1 MKPLI
6 VYVADGKW
14 FGSEVEWARS
24 GSGFYRQITGVAV
37 PQTQDAIKAFARE
50 NGYSIEWRG
59 PIPDEPEPAAVI
71 PRHEPA

>member
-1 MKPLI
+1 MKCLI
-6 VYVADGKW
+6 VYHAEGKW

-37 PQTQDAIKAFARE
+37 PQSKDQIKAFARE

-59 PIPDEPEPAAVI
+59 PIPEERSEPVGS
-71 PRHEPA
+71 